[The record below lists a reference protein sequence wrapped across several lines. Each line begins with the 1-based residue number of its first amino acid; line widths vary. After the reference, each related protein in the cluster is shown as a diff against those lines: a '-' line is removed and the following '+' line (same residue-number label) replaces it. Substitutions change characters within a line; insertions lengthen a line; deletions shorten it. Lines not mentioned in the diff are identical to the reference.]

1 MALTWNRVPMAKSSQ
16 EVGGTRPI
24 IATLQRLRI
33 CAIFQDE
40 GMLTTIASRAASL
53 ESLTADSLRAIQ
65 HALYPKSRCTC
76 RFLPG
81 LAMMT
86 EAPRPGRAKHTARTS
101 NRAEIVDRNF
111 LAFLSTWS
119 EPVAPRAELTEPLC
133 NGSTLTGAAFLELF
147 ESQMLSRHLDFEARA
162 MRARNEGFYTIGSA
176 GHEGNAALGRVTR
189 HTDPAF
195 LHYRSGGFM
204 LERARKLR
212 HIDAVYDTALSLA
225 ASAEDPIS
233 GGRHKVWGSK
243 PLWVLPQTSTIGSHL
258 PKAVGMAIAIE
269 PARRCATA
277 TPVPPDAII
286 VCSFG
291 DASVDH
297 AAAQAGFNAAAWTA
311 YQNLPCP
318 ILLVC
323 EDNGFGISLR
333 PPAGW
338 VEASLRSRPGIRY
351 FPADGMNL
359 IETHAAA
366 EEAAEYVRRTRK
378 PAFLHLHVQRLLG
391 HAGSDQE
398 TGYRTLM
405 QIEASEAQDP
415 LLCSART
422 ALRKGLLSAA
432 QLQARYEAARRRVRG
447 AAARAAQTHKL
458 ECRKQIMCPLT
469 PYDAEAVN
477 AEASRTGP
485 YAERL
490 RVFGGPTGLPERQ
503 PPRHLAIQINR
514 ALHDLL
520 VKYPQAIVFGEDVAQ
535 KGGVYTVTSGLYET
549 FRAHRVFNTLIDE
562 TTVLG
567 LAQGAAYLGL
577 LPIPE
582 IQYLA
587 YFHNACDQ
595 IRGEAASLQFFSNG
609 QYTNPLLMR
618 IAALAYQKGFGGH
631 FHNDNSIAALRDIPG
646 LIIACPARGD
656 DATRM
661 LRTCAALNRVNGR
674 VVAFLEPI
682 ALYMT
687 KDLYQPGD
695 GKWLFPY
702 PAPGRTIPLGAA
714 RIYHAKARD
723 LLIVTYGNGVWLSLR
738 AARRLSRETG
748 ARARI
753 VDLRWLKPLNRELI
767 ARHARSIGR
776 VLVVDEGRRTGALS
790 EEILTAIAETC
801 GSGIEIRRVVGED
814 SYIPL
819 GAAARQVLPS
829 EEQILEI
836 ARSMLGALPK
846 PEL

>member
-1 MALTWNRVPMAKSSQ
+1 
-16 EVGGTRPI
+16 
-24 IATLQRLRI
+24 
-33 CAIFQDE
+33 
-40 GMLTTIASRAASL
+40 
-53 ESLTADSLRAIQ
+53 
-65 HALYPKSRCTC
+65 
-76 RFLPG
+76 
-81 LAMMT
+81 MT
-86 EAPRPGRAKHTARTS
+86 EDPRPGHTKRTARIV

-111 LAFLSTWS
+111 LELLNTWS
-119 EPVAPRAELTEPLC
+119 EPPAHRADLAEPVRTD
-133 NGSTLTGAAFLELF
+133 STLTGAAFIELF

-176 GHEGNAALGRVTR
+176 GHEGNAALGRITR

-204 LERARKLR
+204 LERARKLP

-225 ASAEDPIS
+225 ASAEDPIA

-258 PKAVGMAIAIE
+258 PKAVGTAIAIAL
-269 PARRCATA
+269 ARRCSAA
-277 TPVPPDAII
+277 MPLPPDAII

-297 AAAQAGFNAAAWTA
+297 AASQAAFNAAAWTT

-318 ILLVC
+318 ILFVC

-351 FPADGMNL
+351 FAVNGLDL
-359 IETHAAA
+359 IETHTAAKTAA
-366 EEAAEYVRRTRK
+366 EHVRRTRK

-391 HAGSDQE
+391 HAGSDLE
-398 TGYRTLM
+398 TGYRTLAE
-405 QIEASEAQDP
+405 IETGEAQDP

-422 ALRKGLLSAA
+422 ALREGLLSAA
-432 QLQARYEAARRRVRG
+432 QILARYEAARRRVRE
-447 AAARAAQTHKL
+447 ATARAARARKL
-458 ECRKQIMCPLT
+458 ERRTQIMHPLA
-469 PYDAEAVN
+469 PYAADAVN
-477 AEASRTGP
+477 AEASRAD
-485 YAERL
+485 YRAERL
-490 RVFGGPTGLPERQ
+490 RVFGGPAGLPERQ
-503 PPRHLAIQINR
+503 PPRHLALQLNR

-520 VKYPQAIVFGEDVAQ
+520 AKYPQAIVFGEDVAQ
-535 KGGVYTVTSGLYET
+535 KGGVYTITTGLYET
-549 FRAHRVFNTLIDE
+549 FKGHRVFNTLIDE

-609 QYTNPLLMR
+609 QYANPMLLR
-618 IAALAYQKGFGGH
+618 IAAFGYQKGFGGH

-646 LIIACPARGD
+646 LVIACPARGD
-656 DATRM
+656 DAVRM
-661 LRTCAALNRVNGR
+661 LRTCAALSRVNGR

-687 KDLYQPGD
+687 KDLYQPDD
-695 GKWLFPY
+695 GKWRFPY
-702 PAPGRTIPLGAA
+702 PPPDCTIPLGAA
-714 RIYHAKARD
+714 RIYHAKAQD

-738 AARRLSRETG
+738 AARRLRRESG
-748 ARARI
+748 VQVRI

-776 VLVVDEGRRTGALS
+776 ILVVDEGRRTGALS
-790 EEILTAIAETC
+790 EEIITAITEIC
-801 GSGIEIRRVVGED
+801 GSGIPIRRVVGED

-819 GAAARQVLPS
+819 GAAAQQVLPS
-829 EEQILEI
+829 EEQIL
-836 ARSMLGALPK
+836 AVAHALLGTK
-846 PEL
+846 EGQ

>member
-1 MALTWNRVPMAKSSQ
+1 
-16 EVGGTRPI
+16 
-24 IATLQRLRI
+24 
-33 CAIFQDE
+33 
-40 GMLTTIASRAASL
+40 
-53 ESLTADSLRAIQ
+53 
-65 HALYPKSRCTC
+65 
-76 RFLPG
+76 
-81 LAMMT
+81 MT
-86 EAPRPGRAKHTARTS
+86 EEPRPGHAKHTARTVD
-101 NRAEIVDRNF
+101 RAEIVDRNF
-111 LAFLSTWS
+111 LALLNTWS
-119 EPVAPRAELTEPLC
+119 EPIARRIEPAEPLGD
-133 NGSTLTGAAFLELF
+133 GSALTGAAFLELF

-176 GHEGNAALGRVTR
+176 GHEGNAVVGRITR
-189 HTDPAF
+189 LTDPAF

-204 LERARKLR
+204 LERARKLP

-225 ASAEDPIS
+225 ASAEDPIA

-258 PKAVGMAIAIE
+258 PKAVGMAIAI
-269 PARRCATA
+269 AIAQRCNAA
-277 TPVPPDAII
+277 MPVPPDAII

-297 AAAQAGFNAAAWTA
+297 AASQAAFNTAAWTT

-323 EDNGFGISLR
+323 EDNGLGISLR

-351 FPADGMNL
+351 FATDGCDL
-359 IETHAAA
+359 VAAYATAETAT
-366 EEAAEYVRRTRK
+366 EYVRRTRK

-391 HAGSDQE
+391 HAGSDLE
-398 TGYRTLM
+398 SGYRSLV

-422 ALRKGLLSAA
+422 ALRAGLLSPA
-432 QLQARYEAARRRVRG
+432 QIQARYEAARRRVQEV
-447 AAARAAQTHKL
+447 AARAARARKL
-458 ECRKQIMCPLT
+458 ECRGQIMRPLA

-477 AEASRTGP
+477 AEASRADYQT
-485 YAERL
+485 ERL
-490 RVFGGPTGLPERQ
+490 RVFGGAARLPEQQ
-503 PPRHLAIQINR
+503 PPRHLAIQLNR

-520 VKYPQAIVFGEDVAQ
+520 AKYPQAIVFGEDVAQ
-535 KGGVYTVTSGLYET
+535 KGGVYTITAGLYEI
-549 FRAHRVFNTLIDE
+549 FKSHRVFNTLIDE

-595 IRGEAASLQFFSNG
+595 IRGEAASMQFFSNG
-609 QYTNPLLMR
+609 QYTNPLLLR

-646 LIIACPARGD
+646 LIIACPARSD
-656 DATRM
+656 DAARM

-687 KDLYQPGD
+687 KDLYRPND
-695 GKWLFPY
+695 GKWLFAY
-702 PAPGRTIPLGAA
+702 PPPERAMPLGCA

-723 LLIVTYGNGVWLSLR
+723 LLIITYGNGVWLSLR
-738 AARRLSRETG
+738 AARQLRRETT
-748 ARARI
+748 ARVRI
-753 VDLRWLKPLNRELI
+753 IDLRWLKPLNRELI
-767 ARHARSIGR
+767 GRHARSVGR
-776 VLVVDEGRRTGALS
+776 VLVVDEGRRTGAFS
-790 EEILTAIAETC
+790 EEIVTAIVETC
-801 GSGIEIRRVVGED
+801 GSGIEIRRVVGAD

-819 GAAARQVLPS
+819 GAAAQQVLPS
-829 EEQILEI
+829 EEQIVAM
-836 ARSMLGALPK
+836 ARSMLASG
-846 PEL
+846 EG